1 MAASSRSTARRSR
14 QTAARAYSDRQSRYY
29 TEGNAARKL
38 SETQMPGRMPAAGS
52 RAGQADRVQARPSAN
67 RTGRAGT
74 RSTQNRQANS
84 RQRSAA
90 ARRQSTR
97 QTRTYER
104 TYTAASRAAVLQTPA
119 REAVLSEQARKNQLK
134 ALNTNRG
141 FVFFLTLAMIA
152 VMGCCVNYI
161 RLKSEYTAKMGTVAN
176 LEAELAQIKEDND
189 AYYSQVTSNVDLARI
204 KKIAIGRLGMKYP
217 SENQMASYTTS
228 EGSGYV
234 RQYQD
239 LPE

>member
-1 MAASSRSTARRSR
+1 MAGSDRSTARSGRRTAGRASVSR
-14 QTAARAYSDRQSRYY
+14 QNAYY

-38 SETQMPGRMPAAGS
+38 SEMPERRRAMAGNT
-52 RAGQADRVQARPSAN
+52 RTVHPDRIQSRPSAS
-67 RTGRAGT
+67 RTGRAQT
-74 RSTQNRQANS
+74 RSAQTKNSQSRNRQV
-84 RQRSAA
+84 RRSASSSA
-90 ARRQSTR
+90 VRRQGYA
-97 QTRTYER
+97 RTER
-104 TYTAASRAAVLQTPA
+104 TYAQAAAVPA
-119 REAVLSEQARKNQLK
+119 KEVSLSAQARKNQEK
-134 ALNTNRG
+134 ALKTNRG
-141 FVFFLTLAMIA
+141 FVIFLTLAMVA

-161 RLKSEYTAKMGTVAN
+161 RLKSEYTAKMGTVAS

-217 SENQMASYTTS
+217 SDNQMASYTTS

>member
-1 MAASSRSTARRSR
+1 VR
-14 QTAARAYSDRQSRYY
+14 QEKTHEKSYAV
-29 TEGNAARKL
+29 
-38 SETQMPGRMPAAGS
+38 
-52 RAGQADRVQARPSAN
+52 GQ
-67 RTGRAGT
+67 
-74 RSTQNRQANS
+74 RQA
-84 RQRSAA
+84 A
-90 ARRQSTR
+90 
-97 QTRTYER
+97 
-104 TYTAASRAAVLQTPA
+104 LQTPV
-119 REAVLSEQARKNQLK
+119 RETVLSEQARKNQLK